1 MVEVFK
7 TNVNTW
13 RRANFILDLIHQQ
26 FKTCEANFDLDD
38 RDNILRVESSDE
50 YFNFD
55 LIKRLLE
62 ERKVQIDFL
71 PETENVYTL

>member
-13 RRANFILDLIHQQ
+13 RRAKFILDLIHQK
-26 FKTCEANFDLDD
+26 FESCEANFDLDD
-38 RDNILRVESSDE
+38 CDNILRVESSDE

-55 LIKRLLE
+55 LIKSLLE
-62 ERKVQIDFL
+62 KRKVQIDFL
-71 PETENVYTL
+71 PETENVYAL